1 MAKVEVVMPQMGE
14 SVMEGTVIE
23 WAKKVGDKV
32 EVDETLLE
40 IATDKVDTE
49 VPSPE
54 AGVLVEILVEAD
66 ETVEVG
72 QPIAIID
79 TEGDAS
85 SASSGGS
92 GSEEKPK
99 AQADEKAEEPAEPA
113 AEAAGSGADADGER
127 IEVVMPQMGESVMEG
142 EVIEW
147 LKSVGDTVEV
157 DEPLLEIATDKVDTE
172 VPSPEGGTLVEI
184 LVEAGDTV
192 EVGQPIAIVATG
204 KAASGSAPA
213 PKKDTPKSEAKKA
226 EPAQKEEQP
235 AATEGSEPQRVGSD
249 GRFFSPLVRS
259 IAKEE
264 GISQE
269 ELESITGSGKDNRVT
284 KDDVMKYLDDRKAG
298 KVKPAAK
305 SSGLS
310 KPSSGESGRISAGEL
325 NIVASR

>member
-23 WAKKVGDKV
+23 WAKQVGDKV

-79 TEGDAS
+79 TDGDAS
-85 SASSGGS
+85 ATASDDSGDDEQEESSAEEATEEVEEKTAPEASETETESDSGSGGS
-92 GSEEKPK
+92 
-99 AQADEKAEEPAEPA
+99 DE
-113 AEAAGSGADADGER
+113 DRR

-192 EVGQPIAIVATG
+192 EVGQPIAIIGTG
-204 KAASGSAPA
+204 KAASGGSSA
-213 PKKDTPKSEAKKA
+213 PKKESKSKA
-226 EPAQKEEQP
+226 EEE
-235 AATEGSEPQRVGSD
+235 
-249 GRFFSPLVRS
+249 
-259 IAKEE
+259 K
-264 GISQE
+264 QE
-269 ELESITGSGKDNRVT
+269 
-284 KDDVMKYLDDRKAG
+284 
-298 KVKPAAK
+298 
-305 SSGLS
+305 
-310 KPSSGESGRISAGEL
+310 
-325 NIVASR
+325 